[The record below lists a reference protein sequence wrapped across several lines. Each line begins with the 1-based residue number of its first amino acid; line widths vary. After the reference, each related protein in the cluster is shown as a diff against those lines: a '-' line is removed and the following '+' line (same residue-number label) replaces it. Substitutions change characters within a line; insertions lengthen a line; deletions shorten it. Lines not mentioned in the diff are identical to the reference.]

1 MVTGCLPGDDEDVLL
16 TAEGLKELK
25 LSWQGSQHLTKQFN
39 RHRPLHVHKT
49 RLALLHNSERLRG
62 ERCSSDSS
70 PDTWLFNNTSHDP
83 WWRTLAAPK
92 ENYCWLCHITLFSFL
107 INKAVCVMLFT
118 SRLALAGLVSV
129 PWHVLSWDYLTSFS
143 CVLLPRLFLLYNK
156 WRHLSSLVSLLKCI
170 LGILYSCCTTLKNV
184 LRTAGFVSCL

>member
-1 MVTGCLPGDDEDVLL
+1 MATGCLPGDNEDVLL

-62 ERCSSDSS
+62 ERCSSDSF

-83 WWRTLAAPK
+83 WWRTLAALK
-92 ENYCWLCHITLFSFL
+92 ENYCWLCRITLFIFL
-107 INKAVCVMLFT
+107 ISKTVCVMLFA
-118 SRLALAGLVSV
+118 SRFALAGLISVQITWPPSPVSR
-129 PWHVLSWDYLTSFS
+129 
-143 CVLLPRLFLLYNK
+143 CPRPFLLYLNTCL
-156 WRHLSSLVSLLKCI
+156 HLLVCWSAT
-170 LGILYSCCTTLKNV
+170 GLKNV
-184 LRTAGFVSCL
+184 LRTAGLVSCL